1 MGIFDK
7 KKKDVRMMMAEER
20 NYILGKSTPFSVREA
35 YNALRSNITFSALGE
50 GCNIIAVTSTLQAEG
65 KSINTLNMA
74 AAYADIG
81 KKVLLI
87 DCDLRKPKMHKLLNV
102 KASPGFSNVL
112 VGDCSV
118 EDAIQHNEVLN
129 LDILCSGDIPP
140 VSTRLLE
147 SDALRETLNKFREK
161 YDYVFIDTPPVN
173 IVIDGCVLAKHTD
186 GFIFIVKQGYAL
198 KEKIVSAVKQI
209 EFAGGRILGFVLN
222 DVIDKNIISL
232 NKYRYRYRYRY
243 KYGRGKYY
251 YQHGEYSDKKSSG
264 KKSGKKTKTS
274 AKDSE
279 KSKAASAEK
288 AKTE

>member
-1 MGIFDK
+1 MGLFGN

-20 NYILGKSTPFSVREA
+20 NYILGKNTPFTIREA

-50 GCNIIAVTSTLQAEG
+50 GCNVIAVTSTLQAEG

-112 VGDCSV
+112 VGDCAV
-118 EDAIQHNEVLN
+118 DDAIQHNEELN

-147 SDALRETLNKFREK
+147 SDALKEVLATFREK

-198 KEKIVSAVKQI
+198 KEKVVSSVKQI
-209 EFAGGRILGFVLN
+209 EFAGGKVLGFVLN

-232 NKYRYRYRYRY
+232 NKYRYRYRYKYRY
-243 KYGRGKYY
+243 GKNYY
-251 YQHGEYSDKKSSG
+251 TSSSSTEKKSKKRTKKSSG
-264 KKSGKKTKTS
+264 HSARKTEEVKAEKTS
-274 AKDSE
+274 AE
-279 KSKAASAEK
+279 
-288 AKTE
+288 

>member
-1 MGIFDK
+1 MGLFDK

-74 AAYADIG
+74 ASYADIG

-87 DCDLRKPKMHKLLNV
+87 DCDLRKPKVHKLLNI

-118 EDAIQHNEVLN
+118 EDAIQHNETLN

-147 SDALRETLNKFREK
+147 SDALKETLDKFREK

-186 GFIFIVKQGYAL
+186 GFIFVVKQGYAL

-209 EFAGGRILGFVLN
+209 EFAGGKILGFVLN

-243 KYGRGKYY
+243 KYGKGKYGY
-251 YQHGEYSDKKSSG
+251 ESVKSSNE
-264 KKSGKKTKTS
+264 KKTDNK
-274 AKDSE
+274 KQE
-279 KSKAASAEK
+279 KKEENVKA
-288 AKTE
+288 

>member
-50 GCNIIAVTSTLQAEG
+50 GCNVIAVTSTLQAEG

-74 AAYADIG
+74 ASYADIG

-87 DCDLRKPKMHKLLNV
+87 DCDLRKPKIHKLLNV

-112 VGDCSV
+112 VGDCSI
-118 EDAIQHNEVLN
+118 EDAVQHNEVLN

-147 SDALRETLNKFREK
+147 SEALKDTLNKFREK

-198 KEKIVSAVKQI
+198 KEKIVSSVKQI
-209 EFAGGRILGFVLN
+209 EFAGGKVLGFVLN

-232 NKYRYRYRYRY
+232 NKYRYRY
-243 KYGRGKYY
+243 KYGKGKYY
-251 YQHGEYSDKKSSG
+251 YQYGEYSDKKS
-264 KKSGKKTKTS
+264 KKSDK
-274 AKDSE
+274 
-279 KSKAASAEK
+279 K
-288 AKTE
+288 AKKSTGDSVKAKAVEKVKAE

>member
-35 YNALRSNITFSALGE
+35 YNALRSNITFSALGG
-50 GCNIIAVTSTLQAEG
+50 GCNVIAVSSTLQAEG
-65 KSINTLNMA
+65 KSINALNMA
-74 AAYADIG
+74 ASYADIG

-87 DCDLRKPKMHKLLNV
+87 DCDLRKPKLHKLLNI

-112 VGDCSV
+112 VGDCSI
-118 EDAIQHNEVLN
+118 EDAVQHNEVLN

-147 SDALRETLNKFREK
+147 SDSLKETLDKFREK

-186 GFIFIVKQGYAL
+186 GFIFVVKQGYAL
-198 KEKIVSAVKQI
+198 REKIVSSVKQI
-209 EFAGGRILGFVLN
+209 EFAGGKILGFVLN
-222 DVIDKNIISL
+222 DVIDKNIMSL
-232 NKYRYRYRYRY
+232 NKYRYKYRY

-251 YQHGEYSDKKSSG
+251 YHGQYSDD
-264 KKSGKKTKTS
+264 KSGRKSNKKTKS
-274 AKDSE
+274 ATGDSV
-279 KSKAASAEK
+279 KVDDKAEEK
-288 AKTE
+288 AKA